1 MRLRGQDGVSSSGVR
16 SYVQSPG
23 SEKCLEEE
31 VRWVSRTQNSVS
43 VYIGTLGLGDV
54 LRGEDV
60 FCEDVATEGGGYLD
74 ARQIA

>member
-16 SYVQSPG
+16 
-23 SEKCLEEE
+23 
-31 VRWVSRTQNSVS
+31 RQNSVS

-60 FCEDVATEGGGYLD
+60 FCEDVATEGGGYRKSDDLQWLNMGFYE
-74 ARQIA
+74 AESLFK